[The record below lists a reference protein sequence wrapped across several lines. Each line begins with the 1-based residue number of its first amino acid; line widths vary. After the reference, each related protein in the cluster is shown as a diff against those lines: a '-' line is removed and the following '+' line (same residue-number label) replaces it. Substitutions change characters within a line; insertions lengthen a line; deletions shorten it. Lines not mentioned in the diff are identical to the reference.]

1 MTRYEVVR
9 SVDGQ
14 YDVRAQERE
23 RRARLTKT
31 ELRRYVSAILHSGD
45 ARCAL
50 TGAPLDP
57 SDCHADHVVPFEELA
72 DEVVASVGGLD
83 AIPIVPS
90 ADGVTVHPVADGV
103 VKETWRAFHRERAV
117 LRLVTARAN
126 LSRRRGDA

>member
-57 SDCHADHVVPFEELA
+57 SDCHADHVVPFEDLA
-72 DEVVASVGGLD
+72 DEFVASV
-83 AIPIVPS
+83 
-90 ADGVTVHPVADGV
+90 TVHHVADGV